1 MSGLKERFNEEI
13 VPKLQKELAVS
24 NIYQVPRLLKVVVNI
39 GLGDAAQNAK
49 VLDAGVQ
56 ELTAITGQKAVITR
70 AKKSIA
76 GFKIREG
83 MPIGVKVTLHGDRM
97 YDFVNKVIG
106 VALPRVRDFQGLKD
120 NGFDGRGNY
129 NIGLTDQLVFPEVEY
144 DKVVQLRG
152 MNITLV
158 TSSTSDPASKLLMEQ
173 LGFPFQKRKG
183 SPPKAAAEKAAVA
196 S

>member
-1 MSGLKERFNEEI
+1 MSGLKQRYNEEI
-13 VPKLQKELAVS
+13 LPKLQKELGATNV
-24 NIYQVPRLLKVVVNI
+24 YQVPRLLKVVVNI

-49 VLDAGVQ
+49 LLDAGVE

-76 GFKIREG
+76 SFKIRQG

-97 YDFVNKVIG
+97 YDFMNKVIG
-106 VALPRVRDFQGLKD
+106 IALPRVRDFQGLKD
-120 NGFDGRGNY
+120 SGFDGRGNY
-129 NIGLTDQLVFPEVEY
+129 NIGLTDQLVFPEIHY
-144 DKVVQLRG
+144 DKVAQLRG

-158 TSSTSDPASKLLMEQ
+158 TSATNDRDAKLLMEQ
-173 LGFPFQKRKG
+173 MGFPFQKRKAHQ
-183 SPPKAAAEKAAVA
+183 PKADAAAVA